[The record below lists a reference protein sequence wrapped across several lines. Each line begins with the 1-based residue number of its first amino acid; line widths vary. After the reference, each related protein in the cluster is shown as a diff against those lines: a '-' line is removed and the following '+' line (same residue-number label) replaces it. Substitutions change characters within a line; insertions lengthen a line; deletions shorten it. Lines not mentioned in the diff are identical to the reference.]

1 MVTRQNNG
9 MTNSN
14 NRKFI
19 VMRKITDMRGV
30 TMILKNVMQTSQVI
44 AEVVGDQRIVIDS
57 VYIPEERRGIYRN
70 DDEALKFAKGTI
82 IKDDDPYV

>member
-1 MVTRQNNG
+1 MMNN
-9 MTNSN
+9 N

-44 AEVVGDQRIVIDS
+44 AEVVGD
-57 VYIPEERRGIYRN
+57 
-70 DDEALKFAKGTI
+70 
-82 IKDDDPYV
+82 

>member
-1 MVTRQNNG
+1 